1 MLFSSP
7 DFFVFFAAY
16 LGLHLAVPRQLRI
29 YLIILGSTIF
39 YAWWKPEY
47 IWLPYLLMG
56 IAYGGG
62 RLVERVRDPAARWR
76 CVLGAIAAL
85 CIPLLVYKYADFISR
100 DVVGPLLGVHPPLL
114 NVPLPLGVSF
124 MTFTLAAY
132 LLDVYNEKFP
142 ANRAPTTILG
152 YVLFFPHLIA
162 GPILR
167 PYELVPQLEWP
178 IIARRAHF
186 TISLAIFTL
195 GLVKKLV
202 FADQIA
208 DVVTHA
214 YGQVAP
220 PDALQAILAILGFAV
235 QIYCDFSGYTDM
247 AIGLAGMLGVR
258 LPGNFRQP
266 YAATSISDLWRRW
279 HMTLTRFLGDYVYT
293 PISLSM
299 MRHAVRTR
307 AGKWPTFLLT
317 VALPLNITFL
327 VSGIWHGAGWN
338 FIMFGAIT
346 GLAMSV
352 EFAWR
357 RGGMPPVP
365 NAAAWLLTMVTFLVS
380 ISFFRANSLGKAADV
395 ILAPFLGNWAE
406 IAPFA
411 RHNLFPIL
419 LIAIFAVFHRFD
431 DYRRIRVAVRR
442 GRSELT
448 WVAIA
453 LGWVLAIAVSQGS
466 SGKFVYFDF

>member
-1 MLFSSP
+1 MPF
-7 DFFVFFAAY
+7 
-16 LGLHLAVPRQLRI
+16 
-29 YLIILGSTIF
+29 
-39 YAWWKPEY
+39 
-47 IWLPYLLMG
+47 LLMG

-62 RLVERVRDPAARWR
+62 RLVDRAREPVIRWR
-76 CVLGAIAAL
+76 YALGAIALL
-85 CIPLLVYKYADFISR
+85 CIPLLVYKYTDFISR

-132 LLDVYNEKFP
+132 LMDVYNGKFP
-142 ANRAPTTILG
+142 PDRAPTTILG

-167 PYELVPQLEWP
+167 PYELVPQLERP
-178 IIARRAHF
+178 ISARRAHF
-186 TISLAIFTL
+186 TVSLAIFTL

-208 DVVTHA
+208 DIVTQVF
-214 YGQVAP
+214 GQAGS
-220 PDALQAILAILGFAV
+220 PDAPQAILAIIGFAV

-266 YAATSISDLWRRW
+266 YTARSISDLWRRW
-279 HMTLTRFLGDYVYT
+279 HMTLTRFLTDYIYT
-293 PISLSM
+293 PISLAT
-299 MRHAVRTR
+299 MRYAVRTR

-357 RGGMPPVP
+357 RARMPQLPDTV
-365 NAAAWLLTMVTFLVS
+365 AWMLTMMTFLAS
-380 ISFFRANSLGKAADV
+380 ICFFRAGSLGKAADV
-395 ILAPFLGNWAE
+395 MLAPFLQDWAE
-406 IAPFA
+406 VAPFA
-411 RHNLFPIL
+411 QRNLFPIL
-419 LIAIFAVFHRFD
+419 LIAVFAAFHRFD
-431 DYRRIRVAVRR
+431 DYRRIRVVVRR
-442 GRSELT
+442 ARSELT

-453 LGWVLAIAVSQGS
+453 LGWVLAITVSQGS